1 MNIEKWV
8 GLVTAASP
16 YSVPAGGAVD
26 QNNLQVRKPG
36 QLTPRPG
43 MSLVYQGTAGAVLS
57 LYRATDGK
65 SANDRLISCRLT
77 FGDGASTNQYVTL
90 EHLIYSGS
98 SWVNSEIFKTAGTK
112 ETRPSI
118 CQDRFGHIYAFFG
131 GGIIPQTF
139 RYEINDKSIDFGM
152 PAPTVA
158 PSVSP
163 VGDGWFIERV
173 DVLSSGTSYYTPPL
187 ITVTDGNPDRN
198 ASLRAV
204 VQAGAIVAI
213 DVVDG
218 GSNFRSV
225 PTLTV
230 SNEQIG
236 TGFFAVGTVVV
247 DPPIWGYKE
256 STTPTTYNPGAG
268 ATITNG
274 TLTTTHQYGV
284 SASGS
289 VTIAYRETESGDVKR
304 ALTTFNEITGR
315 YTALVPL
322 TAVAPATG
330 KDAYAKI
337 EFAAASSAY
346 KIGAAY
352 PSWASFQTPD
362 NRVSTTLSGASAY
375 YQSKRVGWDTAGT
388 GGTGSYF
395 SNTASPA
402 DQGIAGRFTYW
413 GSANMD
419 SFWGLGF
426 TPNTWR
432 FAKSQVRIKGI
443 TPDDWLGNN
452 KTIQNWGAYYFPD
465 YTSVSYKVLTGPC
478 TAASMANE
486 ANWQTFSSVVQ
497 FATVSNVKYPYI
509 DVPLRPT
516 KKDDGSSYS
525 QTSKTVFPT
534 VRVYLAYCPETWT
547 CNNTSP
553 SDNNDYNKRWPP
565 HSGQDRLATSGGN
578 FESLH
583 SNNQD
588 TYTRWYAEGFAVG
601 FLMPQ
606 PVVDFRN
613 SPLDPAIGV
622 SALTCQMV
630 NPGAQ
635 MEAGTAFAIRFE
647 QYNAYD
653 YRIDEIA
660 RSTSWTSSGPTDAQ
674 KYRNYGGGSRR
685 SSFGATYTDFYF
697 QANAADTAGSAAQ
710 FLTPG
715 AIYAP
720 PTVTVFGSGWAA
732 SAETAAVYFPTRSV
746 TASATEPGSWSTST
760 NQRGYGFVTQ
770 QIVPASPQKTIG
782 TLELISGGQNYHREP
797 TILFRGGGGYGLKV
811 QSTQSGG
818 KITSLAIIDGGDGF
832 SGSTSLYTDV
842 QPAKLMP
849 ILRGTMRGKYR
860 CAYRFADYS
869 ETAILPA
876 NLTTARG
883 SNTATL
889 SFTDSANTATY
900 LAQIK
905 PGMQL
910 TWRGPAPFNLFVTSL
925 ADQTLL
931 NVPTLDGISVGT
943 SVTDFPP
950 GIIGAG
956 GRFVAS
962 LIQPVTTTASA
973 SSNNSATLVVANAA
987 SVQVG
992 MSVRG
997 TGVPENTLVSAK
1009 SGNTLTLSILVPA
1022 ATAGQWQAATASA
1035 TVPNGT
1041 SLTFGPSITISAG
1054 NPSAAATNLPVQNQL
1069 QFGEAS
1075 IDHLVKIASISGS
1088 QVTLATAARQTG
1100 TGLVRVRDMAK
1111 PVTYSNFSPIVDV
1124 DADAN
1129 GSGRASQLV
1138 WSLSGVTPPSRA
1150 QFVEFFRTS
1159 ADQSLVFYRLNQYGR
1174 VENGTIVIYGTD
1186 GISDEELFDSDRPA
1200 YAALPV
1206 VLPNGGLNAYRF
1218 GTARNDMAVAV
1229 AWQDR
1234 LWYGISTSGK
1244 DQNTVFFS
1252 EYDEFESCPDTNE
1265 LPIQGNLRTTDYLT
1279 ALVPFGSV
1287 LIAMQTAHS
1296 YTINFNTDPA
1306 VDSVVTLTSHRG
1318 CLSQSC
1324 WDIFDDQIYA
1334 ADERGIYRMTKN
1346 GEVESLSEPVRDWFD
1361 EGRIWLGSPNM
1372 LYLRIDPKTAI
1383 LRFFAVTGPTVG
1395 YPNVTLCYHITNKTW
1410 WTESWPN
1417 SLTCSCDYK
1426 VPATS
1431 TTETIYG
1438 AFDGNIYQLD
1448 GLTDVAYRD
1457 VASVTITN
1465 PGSGYTVPPSFSAF
1479 PGGGSGARFRG
1490 VVQDGK
1496 LVDVIILRGGWN
1508 YGTTSTTTDP
1518 VTGEVT
1524 ATFNDAFSLTVSG
1537 GDGSGAAV
1545 TAYARPPSTGV
1556 DATTE
1561 LPILTRTTVPWN
1573 IRTGPMPLVDDNS
1586 RGGDAQID
1594 RSVAVT
1600 YRPTETSTT
1609 LILREY
1615 FNNSANARNNAM
1627 PRDRGTGFIHKS
1639 PGGRT
1644 TLDMV
1649 SAQLPSGFATG
1660 QAVARFA
1667 GRSLSDMASSDKHIA
1682 IELACEAVSA
1692 NSTDPTPSSV
1702 LLYALDVKGV
1712 ADGG

>member
-16 YSVPAGGAVD
+16 YSVPPGGAVE

-43 MSLVYQGTAGAVLS
+43 MSLVYQGTAGAMLS

-90 EHLIYSGS
+90 EHLTYSGS
-98 SWVNSEIFKTAGTK
+98 SWSNSEIFKTAGTK

-131 GGIIPQTF
+131 GGITPQTF
-139 RYEINDKSIDFGM
+139 RHEINGKSIDFGI

-173 DVLSSGTSYYTPPL
+173 DVLSSGTSYYTPPV
-187 ITVTDGNPDRN
+187 ITVSDGNPDRN

-247 DPPIWGYKE
+247 DPAVYGYKE
-256 STTPTTYNPGAG
+256 STAPTTYNSGSG

-284 SASGS
+284 SQSGS
-289 VTIAYRETESGDVKR
+289 VTIAYRESIGGDVKR
-304 ALTTFNEITGR
+304 ALTTFNEVTGR

-322 TAVAPATG
+322 TAVSPATG

-337 EFAAASSAY
+337 EFSAASSAY
-346 KIGAAY
+346 KVGAAY
-352 PSWASFQTPD
+352 PSWASFQSPD
-362 NRVSTTLSGASAY
+362 NRVSTTLSGAAAY
-375 YQSKRVGWDTAGT
+375 YQSKRLNWDTAGT
-388 GGTGSYF
+388 GGPGSYY

-402 DQGIAGRFTYW
+402 DAGIAGRFTYW
-413 GSANMD
+413 GSANRD

-426 TPNTWR
+426 SPNTWR

-465 YTSVSYKVLTGPC
+465 YASVSYKMLIGPC

-486 ANWQTFSSVVQ
+486 ANWQTYSSPVQ
-497 FATVSNVKYPYI
+497 FVTVSNVKYPYI

-525 QTSKTVFPT
+525 QSSQTIFPT
-534 VRVYLAYCPETWT
+534 VRVYLAYCPDTWT
-547 CNNTSP
+547 CDNTAP
-553 SDNNDYNKRWPP
+553 SDSNDYNKRWPP
-565 HSGQDRLATSGGN
+565 HSGQDRRNTSGGN

-588 TYTRWYAEGFAVG
+588 AWTRWYAEGFAVG
-601 FLMPQ
+601 FLTPK
-606 PVVDFRN
+606 PIVDFRG
-613 SPLDPAIGV
+613 SPLDPAVGV
-622 SALTCQMV
+622 NSLTCQMV

-653 YRIDEIA
+653 YQIEEIGK
-660 RSTSWTSSGPTDAQ
+660 STSWTASGPAESQ

-685 SSFGATYTDFYF
+685 SSFGSTYTDFYF
-697 QANAADTAGSAAQ
+697 QANAADTAGSAAA

-715 AIYAP
+715 TIFGP
-720 PTVTVFGSGWAA
+720 PTVTVFGSGWTA
-732 SAETAAVYFPTRSV
+732 SGQMSQVYFPTRSV
-746 TASATEPGSWSTST
+746 SAPASDPASWTSASN
-760 NQRGYGFVTQ
+760 NQRGYGFATEV
-770 QIVPASPQKTIG
+770 IVPASPQKTIG

-811 QSTQSGG
+811 QSTQEGG
-818 KITSLAIIDGGDGF
+818 KIKSLAIIDGGDGF

-876 NLTTARG
+876 NITTARG
-883 SNTATL
+883 SKTATL
-889 SFTDSANTATY
+889 TFTDSANTATY
-900 LAQIK
+900 LSQIK

-910 TWRGPAPFNLFVTSL
+910 TWRGNAPFSLFATSL
-925 ADQTLL
+925 ANQTLI

-943 SVTDFPP
+943 SVTDFPT
-950 GIIGAG
+950 GTIGAG

-962 LIQPVTTTASA
+962 LIQPATTTAAAATTNSTTLTVA
-973 SSNNSATLVVANAA
+973 SNIGI
-987 SVQVG
+987 QVG

-997 TGVPENTLVSAK
+997 TGIPDNTIVQAIAT
-1009 SGNTLTLSILVPA
+1009 NTLTL
-1022 ATAGQWQAATASA
+1022 TAQA
-1035 TVPNGT
+1035 TVANAT

-1054 NPSAAATNLPVQNQL
+1054 NPASAASNLALAHQL
-1069 QFGEAS
+1069 RFGES
-1075 IDHLVKIASISGS
+1075 PIDHLVKIVSISGN
-1088 QVTLATAARQTG
+1088 QVTLATPANQTG
-1100 TGLVRVRDMAK
+1100 TGPVRVRDMTK
-1111 PVTYSNFSPIVDV
+1111 RITYSDFSPIVDV

-1138 WSLSGVTPPSRA
+1138 WSLSGVTPPGRA

-1159 ADQSLVFYRLNQYGR
+1159 ADQSLVFYRLSMYGR
-1174 VENGTIVIYGTD
+1174 VENGSIVIYGSD
-1186 GISDEELFDSDRPA
+1186 GISDEELFDPDRPA
-1200 YAALPV
+1200 YASLPV

-1234 LWYGISTSGK
+1234 LWYGVSTSGK

-1279 ALVPFGSV
+1279 ALIPFGSV

-1296 YTINFNTDPA
+1296 YTINFNTDPS
-1306 VDSVVTLTSHRG
+1306 VDAVVTLASHRG

-1334 ADERGIYRMTKN
+1334 ADERGVYRVTKN

-1361 EGRIWLGSPNM
+1361 EGRIWLGNPNM
-1372 LYLRIDPKTAI
+1372 LHLRIDPKTAI
-1383 LRFFAVTGPTVG
+1383 LRFFAMTGAAVG
-1395 YPNVTLCYHITNKTW
+1395 YPNVTLCYHITNKAW

-1426 VPATS
+1426 SPATS

-1438 AFDGNIYQLD
+1438 AFDGNVYQFS

-1457 VASVTITN
+1457 AASVTITN
-1465 PGSGYTVPPSFSAF
+1465 PGSGYTTPPTISTNTASS
-1479 PGGGSGARFRG
+1479 GGSGSGARFRG

-1508 YGTTSTTTDP
+1508 YGTTNDD
-1518 VTGEVT
+1518 G
-1524 ATFNDAFSLTVSG
+1524 TFNEAFGLTITG
-1537 GDGSGAAV
+1537 GGGAGAAA

-1573 IRTGPMPLVDDNS
+1573 MRTGPMPLVDDNT

-1594 RSVAVT
+1594 RSVSVT

-1609 LILREY
+1609 LVLREY

-1627 PRDRGTGFIHKS
+1627 PRDRGTGFIHKA
-1639 PGGRT
+1639 PGART
-1644 TLDMV
+1644 TLDMA

-1660 QAVARFA
+1660 LAVARFA

-1682 IELACEAVSA
+1682 VELACDAVSA
-1692 NSTDPTPSSV
+1692 NDGDPTPSAT
-1702 LLYALDVKGV
+1702 LLYAVEVKGV
-1712 ADGG
+1712 ADGGQ